1 MSKQKIARKTP
12 STKTRR
18 PEPRVTLADVERK
31 IQAVKKA
38 EEAADAAAYDC
49 DPRLELAIRVK
60 RDAALLLIAVR
71 DIVSPGPDG
80 GGLARAMG
88 SVALVSKRLESI
100 AVELERD
107 VARAVAS

>member
-1 MSKQKIARKTP
+1 MSKKTVGQKRH
-12 STKTRR
+12 SSKTRR

-31 IQAVKKA
+31 NQAVKKA
-38 EEAADAAAYDC
+38 EEAAHEAAYDC

-88 SVALVSKRLESI
+88 SVALVSKRMERMAEDLEHD
-100 AVELERD
+100 AK
-107 VARAVAS
+107 VAS